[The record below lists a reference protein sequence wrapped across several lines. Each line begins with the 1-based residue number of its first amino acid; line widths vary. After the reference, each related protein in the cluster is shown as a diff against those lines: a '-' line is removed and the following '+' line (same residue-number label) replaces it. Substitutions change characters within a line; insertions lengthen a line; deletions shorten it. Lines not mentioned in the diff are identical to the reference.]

1 MFANALRMQ
10 ARLALLTARSVAVRP
25 ATTALRMPM
34 QMRMG
39 LGAVAV
45 GASRTLTTTRVQRYE
60 TPSAPPRNPPAKTV
74 WIGNLPFFVS
84 EEEVREKFSP
94 YGPISNIRLSAFFRC
109 FPFLFPLFSTFPT
122 FPLPPS
128 TAYSLTHSLTG
139 TGPDGR
145 SKGFGHIE
153 FESLD
158 DAVAAVESGLEEPF
172 HLAGR
177 DLRVDYGAERA
188 GVPVNKLYFSGFVGE
203 EQGLRALFGEFASEI
218 RSIFFCA
225 CPPSLPYFPPVVS
238 QRDVG

>member
-25 ATTALRMPM
+25 TTTALRMPM
-34 QMRMG
+34 QMR

-60 TPSAPPRNPPAKTV
+60 VPSAPPRNPPAKTV
-74 WIGNLPFFVS
+74 WIGNLPFFVT

-94 YGPISNIRLSAFFRC
+94 YGPISSIRLSAFFSSS
-109 FPFLFPLFSTFPT
+109 FFLFTLLFSSSLTLPT
-122 FPLPPS
+122 FLQLHTHPPPLHCRHRPRRP
-128 TAYSLTHSLTG
+128 LKRL
-139 TGPDGR
+139 R
-145 SKGFGHIE
+145 HIE
-153 FESLD
+153 FESVD

-188 GVPVNKLYFSGFVGE
+188 GIPVNKLYFSGFVGE
-203 EQGLRALFGEFASEI
+203 EQGLRALFGEFAPEI

-225 CPPSLPYFPPVVS
+225 LPFASPFSFLLY
-238 QRDVG
+238 

>member
-25 ATTALRMPM
+25 STTALRMPM

-94 YGPISNIRLSAFFRC
+94 YGPISNIRLSAFFVAS
-109 FPFLFPLFSTFPT
+109 LPLSLVLYFSHFSSPT
-122 FPLPPS
+122 LNGI
-128 TAYSLTHSLTG
+128 LTHSLPYRHRPRRPLKRLRTHRIRV
-139 TGPDGR
+139 PRRCRR
-145 SKGFGHIE
+145 SRRI
-153 FESLD
+153 
-158 DAVAAVESGLEEPF
+158 
-172 HLAGR
+172 
-177 DLRVDYGAERA
+177 
-188 GVPVNKLYFSGFVGE
+188 GVG
-203 EQGLRALFGEFASEI
+203 RAL
-218 RSIFFCA
+218 
-225 CPPSLPYFPPVVS
+225 PPRGP
-238 QRDVG
+238 

>member
-25 ATTALRMPM
+25 ATTVLRMPL
-34 QMRMG
+34 QMRS
-39 LGAVAV
+39 GAVM
-45 GASRTLTTTRVQRYE
+45 GASRALSTTRVQRYE
-60 TPSAPPRNPPAKTV
+60 TPSAPPRNPPSKTV

-94 YGPISNIRLSAFFRC
+94 YGPISSIRLSAFSFFFPLGLSLC
-109 FPFLFPLFSTFPT
+109 LSLPTPFLPYFSSP
-122 FPLPPS
+122 
-128 TAYSLTHSLTG
+128 SLTGVLTHPLTG

-153 FESLD
+153 FESVD

-188 GVPVNKLYFSGFVGE
+188 GTPVNKLYFSGFVGE

-225 CPPSLPYFPPVVS
+225 CPPFHPFLVLWY
-238 QRDVG
+238 